1 MVCFMEEIDR
11 MVVLWKR
18 EVNCVDKSGIVVH
31 TCRWLEVQGQP
42 EIGRLPLRKEKMRG
56 HRLYLGGTG
65 KQIVSLR
72 TA

>member
-18 EVNCVDKSGIVVH
+18 EVICVDKSGIVVH

-42 EIGRLPLRKEKMRG
+42 EIGRLPLRKK
-56 HRLYLGGTG
+56 
-65 KQIVSLR
+65 KK
-72 TA
+72 